1 MLYWLM
7 DDLLDKLGETSNWK
21 DLLRSSCKMN
31 KLCTSLAGELTPSK
45 LNLLR
50 ERFKKAYV

>member
-31 KLCTSLAGELTPSK
+31 KLCTSMAGELTPSK